1 MRNSGIM
8 KKGMSTLASSELS
21 FDHYYVENK
30 TYNVKSLF
38 PKTNCAIYVFPTKA
52 IRRNFSTIAKSKVR
66 FMTFV
71 IFHWPQLRTIDQ
83 EVVAKLAE
91 VDMIIADLDRANSR
105 IAALEHRNVS
115 LTFMSSFLWGNPI
128 T

>member
-1 MRNSGIM
+1 M
-8 KKGMSTLASSELS
+8 
-21 FDHYYVENK
+21 FDHSQK
-30 TYNVKSLF
+30 QGKI
-38 PKTNCAIYVFPTKA
+38 CDIRDFPTD
-52 IRRNFSTIAKSKVR
+52 FS
-66 FMTFV
+66 FG
-71 IFHWPQLRTIDQ
+71 QIDQ

-115 LTFMSSFLWGNPI
+115 FTFYVSILVGNLI